1 MKRFLL
7 SVLAILSFATI
18 NAQNCSDLFISG
30 YAEGYGNNRAI
41 ELYNPTNAA
50 IDVSGYSVGR
60 FSNGATALTSIQLP
74 SAMIQPYGNYLI
86 VIEKIDSL
94 GTGLETPVWNGYQ
107 AWDTCKDAVSGM
119 PIIDDAGEVV
129 FCVQYDANGAPLYG
143 TVYHDFLDLQ
153 GRADV
158 FLCPDYNV
166 NNAMYFNGN
175 DGVALI
181 SGTTLA
187 SDGSNLID
195 VVGVIGEDPNPSW
208 TTASGTWITRDRT
221 LIRKAYI
228 EKGSGVVAQAFGDT
242 LAYDNWEM
250 YSKNTFTVF
259 DGQHDCSCD
268 PNFTSTQPIN
278 TVDFSVYPNPT
289 NGAFT
294 IEAAA
299 SINRVEVYNMVG
311 QVIYNNAS
319 FSSEKAN
326 ININNTNK
334 GIHIVKIYF
343 DDESIAI
350 QKLLID

>member
-1 MKRFLL
+1 MRKFLL
-7 SVLAILSFATI
+7 SVLAILSFTTI

-30 YAEGYGNNRAI
+30 YVEGYGNNRAI

-60 FSNGATALTSIQLP
+60 FSNGSTSLTGIQLP
-74 SAMIQPYGNYLI
+74 SAMIQPYGNYVI
-86 VIEKIDSL
+86 VIEKLDSL

-107 AWDTCKDAVSGM
+107 AWDTCRDAVSGM

-129 FCVQYDANGAPLYG
+129 FCVQYDATGAPLYG

-158 FLCPDYNV
+158 YLCPDYNV
-166 NNAMYFNGN
+166 NNALYFNG
-175 DGVALI
+175 DDAVALI
-181 SGTTLA
+181 SGTTVA
-187 SDGSNLID
+187 NDGSNILD
-195 VVGVIGEDPNPSW
+195 VVGVIGEDPGDAW
-208 TTASGTWITRDRT
+208 TTASGYWVSRDRT
-221 LIRKAYI
+221 LIRKPYI
-228 EKGSGVVAQAFGDT
+228 ETGSGAVVAALGDT
-242 LAYDNWEM
+242 LAYDNWT
-250 YSKNTFTVF
+250 SLPKNTFDVL
-259 DGQHDCSCD
+259 DGQHDCACD
-268 PNFTSTQPIN
+268 PNYVSTQSIN
-278 TVDFSVYPNPT
+278 TVDFNVYPNPT
-289 NGAFT
+289 NGAFI

-299 SINRVEVYNMVG
+299 RINRVEVYNMVG

-319 FSSEKAN
+319 FTSEKAN
-326 ININNTNK
+326 ININNSNK